1 MGLARFIKCDD
12 FFLPFQTNSEFG
24 FKHEINFSTTH
35 FFLQYYLQCVVTPV
49 NIVLHLSSNIESWTE
64 SWTVTNSVRR
74 WENITHAH
82 NNY

>member
-1 MGLARFIKCDD
+1 MPLNTSISFGFGVGNGLARVIKWDD

-49 NIVLHLSSNIESWTE
+49 NIVLHLSSNIES
-64 SWTVTNSVRR
+64 
-74 WENITHAH
+74 
-82 NNY
+82 